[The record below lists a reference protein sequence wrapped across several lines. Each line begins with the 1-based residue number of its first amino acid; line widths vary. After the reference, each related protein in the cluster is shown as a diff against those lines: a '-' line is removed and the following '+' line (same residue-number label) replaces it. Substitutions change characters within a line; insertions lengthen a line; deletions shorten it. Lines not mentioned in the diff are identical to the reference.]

1 MVATFGGPD
10 GEMPDEELAA
20 AAGAGDAGV
29 DGLIIAGGD
38 GVVVKDEPLGLRM
51 ESES

>member
-20 AAGAGDAGV
+20 AAGADS
-29 DGLIIAGGD
+29 GD
-38 GVVVKDEPLGLRM
+38 GDGIVVMEEPLGLRM
-51 ESES
+51 ESDS

>member
-20 AAGAGDAGV
+20 AAGADAG
-29 DGLIIAGGD
+29 AGGVVLGD
-38 GVVVKDEPLGLRM
+38 GVVVKDDPLGLRP
-51 ESES
+51 ESDA

>member
-20 AAGAGDAGV
+20 AAGADAG
-29 DGLIIAGGD
+29 AGD
-38 GVVVKDEPLGLRM
+38 GVVVKEEPLGLRT
-51 ESES
+51 ESDS

>member
-20 AAGAGDAGV
+20 AAGGDAG
-29 DGLIIAGGD
+29 ASD
-38 GVVVKDEPLGLRM
+38 GVVVKEEPLGLRM
-51 ESES
+51 ESDS